1 MENRDIENQIIA
13 GYLEARGD
21 DDKIRQWFNKYNYYK
36 LTDIARALRINMSH
50 LYRLRKQCGLVIP
63 GPKRIHKIKT
73 YEKLESIPE
82 DWKNGEWL
90 LPAIEKYGTKQ
101 VAEKAGVTAKTV
113 YITLHKLGRRV
124 ITEKHSCDNVDW
136 LHEHYY
142 AKRLNIVQMSK
153 LAGVSEGTIKQW
165 LIKYGIDRRF
175 TYRYPMPM
183 WFREFSHQLLN
194 NPLVTKIVFRNAHI
208 RVSYKSHIVEKYFFA
223 GQIRVRRKS
232 FFIRAIDTKQSGAR
246 GIVYTYGEGMLGER
260 PYPMHIKINR
270 DFKDMNTI
278 EKRLTI
284 HSFLAAITTRKWE
297 QMRHP
302 PDVIASDL
310 ERCKTVDLD
319 RYYIKGAFHAYAYH
333 VCKEPAG
340 QYLAEHFFKF
350 TFGPYICCLKY
361 SNARYFS
368 LMRFLKKRKKKE
380 VNFRNF
386 LRFICTDY
394 KTKLLYG
401 RRFRFYRDFGAL
413 LAILK
418 KLNISG
424 TILDLSPGYG
434 YNALSAAMGGYIY
447 KYPKG
452 HKIEEMLKNG
462 FADYV
467 GLKHSAYDGG
477 EVDALVFFNHYLPDM
492 SIIKKYYN
500 VAKRIIVYVPG
511 SQKDMVVTKYK
522 PEYLIRY
529 NRTVNREESDF
540 LAIW

>member
-1 MENRDIENQIIA
+1 MENGNIENEIVA

-21 DDKIRQWFNKYNYYK
+21 NDKIRQWFNKYNYYK

-73 YEKLESIPE
+73 YEKLETIPE

-124 ITEKHSCDNVDW
+124 ITGKHKCDNVEW
-136 LHEHYY
+136 LQQHYY
-142 AKRLNIVQMSK
+142 TERLNILQMSK

-165 LIKYGIDRRF
+165 LIKYGIDRRYL
-175 TYRYPMPM
+175 YRYPMPL
-183 WFREFSHQLLN
+183 WFREFSYQLLKH
-194 NPLVTKIVFRNAHI
+194 PLVIKVIFRNAHI
-208 RVSYKSHIVEKYFFA
+208 RVSYRSHIVEKYFFT

-232 FFIRAIDTKQSGAR
+232 FFIRSIDTKLDGAR
-246 GIVYTYGEGMLGER
+246 GIVYTYGEGLLGEC

-270 DFKDMNTI
+270 DFKNMTMI

-284 HSFLAAITTRKWE
+284 HNFLAAITLRKWE

-310 ERCKTVDLD
+310 ERCRAIDLD
-319 RYYIKGAFHAYAYH
+319 KYFSKGTFNAH
-333 VCKEPAG
+333 VISSREPAG
-340 QYLAEHFFKF
+340 QYIAEHFFKF
-350 TFGPYICCLKY
+350 TFGPYICCMKF

-386 LRFICTDY
+386 LRFICSDY
-394 KTKLLYG
+394 KTKMLYG
-401 RRFRFYRDFGAL
+401 RRFKFYRDFGAL

-434 YNALSAAMGGYIY
+434 YNALAAAIGGYVY

-452 HKIEEMLKNG
+452 HKIEAILKNG
-462 FADYV
+462 FADFV
-467 GLKHSAYDGG
+467 GLKHAPYNGG
-477 EVDALVFFNHYLPDM
+477 EVDALVFFNQYLPDM
-492 SIIKKYYN
+492 EMIKQYYN

-522 PEYLIRY
+522 PEYLIKY
-529 NRTVNREESDF
+529 NKTVNCESSDF